1 MNSLEFIKQHVTE
14 WPSKYDGTVV
24 LYNDGNVQFY
34 SYNPR
39 KHVGTMDLSEHFAP
53 SYYDG
58 KVWTREE
65 FEAWGK
71 PTVEYRFNDKCANPL
86 LKSEFSDYYYYLID
100 SGKWQKYD
108 DMPPRHWDGAVKIS
122 DNMVNNYIKQGVITL
137 NESSIDATVEER
149 GNRYGAFKDGADIM
163 QELKSVMRSTRNWSN
178 LTPSQREAL
187 EMIQHK
193 VGRILNG
200 DPNYTDS
207 WHDIQGYARLIEEE
221 LNGNE
226 K

>member
-14 WPSKYDGTVV
+14 LPLWCTKVILSVDGKVCFSGGCNN
-24 LYNDGNVQFY
+24 LHDF
-34 SYNPR
+34 R
-39 KHVGTMDLSEHFAP
+39 ADDFAP

-65 FEAWGK
+65 FEACGK

-137 NESSIDATVEER
+137 NESSIDATVEDFEASVSNNKYER
-149 GNRYGAFKDGADIM
+149 ELTDRQGNSATIDVYDVLQAFNVTCPATQHAVKKLLCTGVRGHKDGDTDLLEA
-163 QELKSVMRSTRNWSN
+163 
-178 LTPSQREAL
+178 REA
-187 EMIQHK
+187 IT
-193 VGRILNG
+193 R
-200 DPNYTDS
+200 
-207 WHDIQGYARLIEEE
+207 AIE
-221 LNGNE
+221 LRG
-226 K
+226 

>member
-1 MNSLEFIKQHVTE
+1 MNSLEFIKQHVAE
-14 WPSKYDGTVV
+14 WLNDECDRIS
-24 LYNDGNVQFY
+24 LSNDGYVCFGY
-34 SYNPR
+34 KI
-39 KHVGTMDLSEHFAP
+39 KHGYQSLDLSEHFAP
-53 SYYDG
+53 DYYDC

-65 FEAWGK
+65 FEASA
-71 PTVEYRFNDKCANPL
+71 TT
-86 LKSEFSDYYYYLID
+86 
-100 SGKWQKYD
+100 
-108 DMPPRHWDGAVKIS
+108 
-122 DNMVNNYIKQGVITL
+122 GV
-137 NESSIDATVEER
+137 DATVEER
-149 GNRYGAFKDGADIM
+149 GNRYGTFKDGADIM
-163 QELKSVMRSTRNWSN
+163 QELKSVMRSTPNWGK

-207 WHDIQGYARLIEEE
+207 WHDIKGYAHLIEEE

>member
-14 WPSKYDGTVV
+14 WPKRCNGTARLYDGGKVRFT
-24 LYNDGNVQFY
+24 LFGFDNDTY
-34 SYNPR
+34 SI
-39 KHVGTMDLSEHFAP
+39 DLSEHFAP

-65 FEAWGK
+65 FEACG
-71 PTVEYRFNDKCANPL
+71 VEA
-86 LKSEFSDYYYYLID
+86 SATT
-100 SGKWQKYD
+100 G
-108 DMPPRHWDGAVKIS
+108 
-122 DNMVNNYIKQGVITL
+122 
-137 NESSIDATVEER
+137 IDATVEER

-163 QELKSVMRSTRNWSN
+163 QELKSVMRSTPNWSN

-207 WHDIQGYARLIEEE
+207 WHDIKGYAHLIEEE
-221 LNGNE
+221 LNGNV